1 MTNPT
6 KSVLVI
12 GGGLGGLSAAISLAQ
27 NGYAVS
33 LYEKN
38 DHIGGK
44 LNRLEQ
50 DGFGFDLGPS
60 ILTMP
65 HIFDKLF
72 LGSGKRMSDYVPM
85 KRLKREWRSFFP
97 DGTVLDLYG
106 DLRLMEW
113 GNPTLTREDIK
124 EYHAFLKYAKRLYEA
139 TEVGYFEKGLDSTKE
154 VIAAQGVIA
163 SLKGFDLTST
173 VHGALSKRISNPHLR
188 DMLSYFVKYVGSSP
202 YEAPAVLNMMI
213 YMQHVQ
219 GCWYV
224 PGGMHKLAEGLTKLA
239 VEAGVD
245 IHTGLGIMHVHTDK
259 NRGIEAVEL
268 EDGTL
273 KKADYYVSNMEV
285 IPFYKKMVAADKKFV
300 KKLEKKFEPSSS
312 GLVLHLGVKKEY
324 PFLNHHNFFFSD
336 NLEKT
341 MDQVF
346 KKHELP
352 DDPTIYVVNAN
363 KTDPSQAPPGHE
375 NLKILPHIP
384 YIQDKPFTEEEYLK
398 FEERVLEKLERM
410 GLVGLRDHVVTR
422 DVWTPH
428 DIERTYGSDRGAI
441 YGTVSDKKKN
451 KGFKHQKESE
461 LYDNLYFV
469 GGTVNPGGG
478 MPMVTLSGQQVS
490 DKIVKRDQLQ
500 KKKPKSN

>member
-1 MTNPT
+1 MANPN

-38 DHIGGK
+38 EHLGGK

-72 LGSGKRMSDYVPM
+72 RGSGKRMADYVPM
-85 KRLKREWRSFFP
+85 KRLNREWRSFFP

-106 DLRLMEW
+106 DLRLMERE
-113 GNPTLTREDIK
+113 NPWLSRQDMK
-124 EYHAFLKYAKRLYEA
+124 EYYAFLKYAKRLYDTTEA
-139 TEVGYFEKGLDSTKE
+139 GYFEKGLDTTKE
-154 VIAAQGVIA
+154 VIAKQGILP

-173 VHGALSKRISNPHLR
+173 MHGAISKRISNPHLR
-188 DMLSYFVKYVGSSP
+188 DMLSYFIKYVGSSP
-202 YEAPAVLNMMI
+202 YSAPAVLNMMI
-213 YMQHVQ
+213 YMQHAQ

-239 VEAGVD
+239 KEEGVQL
-245 IHTGLGIMHVHTDK
+245 HTGLGVMQVFTNTNKEIT
-259 NRGIEAVEL
+259 GVEL
-268 EDGTL
+268 EDGSVKT
-273 KKADYYVSNMEV
+273 ADYYVSNMEV

-300 KKLEKKFEPSSS
+300 QKLEKKFEPASS

-324 PFLNHHNFFFSD
+324 PFLNHHNFFFSE
-336 NLEKT
+336 NLHEQMEK
-341 MDQVF
+341 VF

-352 DDPTIYVVNAN
+352 DDPTIYVVNTN
-363 KTDPSQAPPGHE
+363 KTDSSQAPPGHE

-384 YIQDKPFTEEEYLK
+384 YIQKNPFTPEEYIK

-410 GLVGLRDHVVTR
+410 GLHGLRENIVTR

-441 YGTVSDKKKN
+441 YGTVSDKKAN
-451 KGFKHQKESE
+451 KGFKHQKQSE

-490 DKIVKRDQLQ
+490 DKIMEREVARNQ
-500 KKKPKSN
+500 